1 MTKLQ
6 SGKIIIIIYGYL
18 FLGDLPDK
26 NLIKFLSYYATIF
39 EGGPSGQVVSRQ
51 QQVPVQVY
59 LAQFFRNH
67 RFCQHLRAAQRV
79 VADIHITDIYS
90 SASKYII
97 IFSLHWL
104 HKFLESNMQHI
115 DLHLLS
121 VLSPIIYIFYQS
133 QNCPNSHSTS

>member
-6 SGKIIIIIYGYL
+6 RGKIIINDYL
-18 FLGDLPDK
+18 FLGNLPDK

-39 EGGPSGQVVSRQ
+39 EGPSGQVASRK

-67 RFCQHLRAAQRV
+67 RCCQHLRAAQRV

-104 HKFLESNMQHI
+104 HKFLESNMQNI